1 MPQSKPKKKMGR
13 PKLPNGAA
21 KGRVVTLRLN
31 AADLKMIEAAAKEG
45 KLTLSEW
52 IRQTASAAAGA
63 TEK

>member
-1 MPQSKPKKKMGR
+1 MPKTAKPKKIGR

-31 AADLKMIEAAAKEG
+31 AIALKMIESAAKAS
-45 KLTLSEW
+45 KLTVSEW
-52 IRQTASAAAGA
+52 IRQTASVAAGA

>member
-1 MPQSKPKKKMGR
+1 MSQPKPMKKIGR

-21 KGRVVTLRLN
+21 KGRGVTLRLN
-31 AADLKMIEAAAKEG
+31 ATDLKQIEQAARAS
-45 KLTLSEW
+45 KLTVSEW

>member
-31 AADLKMIEAAAKEG
+31 ATDLKMIESAV
-45 KLTLSEW
+45 SF
-52 IRQTASAAAGA
+52 RQVCVNQRQ
-63 TEK
+63 